1 MAERIFCVG
10 SRRTFKVK
18 CFGVPFGGLFA
29 TLLVAAHVL
38 VVSGD
43 AKLRFKMSRELL
55 LSAISGVFLAA
66 HFLTWMESL
75 FYIPVS
81 LSTTIVVT
89 YPLLAMLYEA
99 ILGISKPTKEEIVG
113 AVMPSLGWL

>member
-1 MAERIFCVG
+1 M
-10 SRRTFKVK
+10 
-18 CFGVPFGGLFA
+18 
-29 TLLVAAHVL
+29 LVAAHVL